1 MSTRVPRA
9 ASICSMCPFYLH
21 LFVVSFFREAVP
33 KFSIGPIDNRQQFK
47 VSFLFICCGRKAGM
61 RRMGGKSFL
70 GLRANFSLKV
80 NMWHRNLIKLLIVWL
95 IVAAAANAFIATPA
109 KATGKSWCRSYL
121 AIILALTFGKVFAF
135 HLAPQEID
143 FWCLDQLF
151 FFSEFSEMEP
161 SPQIPQN
168 LSTTLCTAFFRFFSV
183 YFWLRFCQRT
193 DTQVRCYNPFD
204 MRKYF
209 PCTLF
214 PHFPHAFYW
223 FCISSK
229 RLRRWCVGNWISHKT
244 LQVLCI

>member
-9 ASICSMCPFYLH
+9 ASICTMCPFYLH

-47 VSFLFICCGRKAGM
+47 VSFLFICCGRKTGM

-95 IVAAAANAFIATPA
+95 IVAAAANAFIATAA

-121 AIILALTFGKVFAF
+121 GIILALTFGKVFAF

-143 FWCLDQLF
+143 FWCLAQLF
-151 FFSEFSEMEP
+151 LFLR
-161 SPQIPQN
+161 IPRN
-168 LSTTLCTAFFRFFSV
+168 GAITS
-183 YFWLRFCQRT
+183 
-193 DTQVRCYNPFD
+193 DPPKPFD
-204 MRKYF
+204 N
-209 PCTLF
+209 TLYCF
-214 PHFPHAFYW
+214 LSLLFGLFLAS
-223 FCISSK
+223 ISPK
-229 RLRRWCVGNWISHKT
+229 DRYTG
-244 LQVLCI
+244 